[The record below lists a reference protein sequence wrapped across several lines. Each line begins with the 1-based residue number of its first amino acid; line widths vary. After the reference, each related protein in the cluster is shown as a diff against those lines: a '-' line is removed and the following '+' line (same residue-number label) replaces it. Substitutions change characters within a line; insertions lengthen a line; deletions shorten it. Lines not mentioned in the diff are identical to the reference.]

1 MNVEQCWILLL
12 YGWVSFFL
20 TRVKILLSGCP
31 GTGRIQ
37 PLADLLLEVVIKKTP
52 HKPWG
57 FTTLQPSQPFSRK
70 FTLKFFLMDRI
81 FSIGPIKGC
90 LGCKV
95 VRD

>member
-37 PLADLLLEVVIKKTP
+37 PLGDLLLEVVIKKTP
-52 HKPWG
+52 INLG
-57 FTTLQPSQPFSRK
+57 FYNLTTFATFFSK
-70 FTLKFFLMDRI
+70 IYLKVFLMDRI